1 MAKKQSQYNN
11 WFIFTLL
18 PWFTSVVI
26 RLIHRTMRTE
36 YLGEEHPRSIWNKG
50 GNFILAFWHDQ
61 LFLMA
66 PGYKG
71 AQQERKVGTRILISQ
86 SKDGELIARTM
97 EFLGLGAVRGSSNRG
112 GREALR
118 EMVKMA
124 KDPDDIVFTPDGP
137 KGPRHEAKMG
147 VAQISKVTGRAIV
160 PIAFVSSRGARFRSW
175 DKFLFPYPFARGV
188 YSFGSPLSIKPDED
202 MDSFLKRIEKEMLQ
216 NTERAAARLEAYG
229 LSAV

>member
-11 WFIFTLL
+11 WFVFTFL
-18 PWFTSVVI
+18 PWFTSVII
-26 RLIHRTMRTE
+26 RLIHLTMRTE
-36 YLGEEHPRSIWNKG
+36 YLGEEHPRSIWEKE

-71 AQQERKVGTRILISQ
+71 AQLKRKVGTRILISQ

-124 KDPDDIVFTPDGP
+124 KEPDDIVFTPDGP
-137 KGPRHEAKMG
+137 KGPRHQAKIG
-147 VAQISKVTGRAIV
+147 VAQISKVTGRSVV
-160 PIAFVSSRGARFRSW
+160 PIAFVASRGARFRSW
-175 DKFLFPYPFARGV
+175 DKFLFPYPFSRGV
-188 YSFGSPLSIKPDED
+188 YSFGEPLSIEADEET
-202 MDSFLKRIEKEMLQ
+202 DSFLKRIEESMLQ
-216 NTERAAARLEAYG
+216 NTERAAARLETYG